1 LFGAFSLALCA
12 DPGRQAVASGLLSH
26 SRTCME
32 TPMKVAAFLP
42 AKGSSSRIPN
52 KNMMLL
58 DGEPLFLHTLTKLI
72 NIPAIDEVYLDTESA
87 EIMAMADD
95 VPCRMLQRP
104 VDLASNQTDGNAL
117 FAWEVQHTDADIC
130 LQVIGTSPFLR
141 RETIER
147 AIAIL
152 RDDPAYD
159 SVVAIRREK
168 QYRWQDGKPAY
179 DIQHIPNSV
188 DLPETTI
195 EAMSLYAV
203 RRDTVLQTGRRIG
216 DRPYVIELDPIEAID
231 VNWPKDFEL
240 AELIAAGLREQDGR
254 LLANVRQLL
263 SSALLSDILD
273 GMGLDGVLSSGF
285 SLNLPQA
292 KLLGRAKTM
301 QIDACPDDSQ
311 FQKIYDSLALYD
323 HVVPN
328 DIIVVANRVPE
339 YAFFGEL
346 NANLALRAGAA
357 GAIIDGVTRDT
368 RETSDIQF
376 PVLSKGR
383 YCKDTRRRGIVTS
396 KNRSVVIDGVT
407 IRKNDLIFAD
417 RDGIVVIPRAVEHEV
432 MERALKA
439 MADERRILVDIAQ
452 GADTSTLV
460 QRYGFF

>member
-1 LFGAFSLALCA
+1 
-12 DPGRQAVASGLLSH
+12 
-26 SRTCME
+26 
-32 TPMKVAAFLP
+32 MKVAAFLP
-42 AKGSSSRIPN
+42 AKGSSNRIPN

-58 DGEPLFLHTLTKLI
+58 DGEPLFLHTLTKLV
-72 NIPAIDEVYLDTESA
+72 NISAIDEVYLDTESA
-87 EIMAMADD
+87 EIMAMAAD
-95 VPCRMLQRP
+95 VPCRVLQRP
-104 VDLASNQTDGNAL
+104 VDMASNQTDGNAL
-117 FAWEVQHTDADIC
+117 FAWEAEQTDADIC

-141 RETIER
+141 PETIER
-147 AIAIL
+147 AITVL
-152 RDDPAYD
+152 REDPNYD

-168 QYRWQDGKPAY
+168 QYLWRDGKPTY

-188 DLPETTI
+188 DLPDVTI

-203 RRDTVLQTGRRIG
+203 RRETALRTRRRIG

-231 VNWPKDFEL
+231 VNWPKDFDL
-240 AELIAAGLREQDGR
+240 AEVIAAGMREQDGR
-254 LLANVRQLL
+254 LLANIRQLL

-273 GMGLDGVLSSGF
+273 NMGIDSVLSSGF
-285 SLNLPQA
+285 SLNLPQV

-311 FQKIYDSLALYD
+311 FTKIYDSLALYD

-328 DIIVVANRVPE
+328 DIIVVANSVPE

-383 YCKDTRRRGIVTS
+383 YCKDTRRRGIMTS
-396 KNRSVVIDGVT
+396 KNRSVVIDGIT

-417 RDGIVVIPRAVEHEV
+417 RDGIVVIPRAQEKDILDH
-432 MERALKA
+432 ALKA

-452 GADTSTLV
+452 GADTPTLV
-460 QRYGFF
+460 KRYGFF